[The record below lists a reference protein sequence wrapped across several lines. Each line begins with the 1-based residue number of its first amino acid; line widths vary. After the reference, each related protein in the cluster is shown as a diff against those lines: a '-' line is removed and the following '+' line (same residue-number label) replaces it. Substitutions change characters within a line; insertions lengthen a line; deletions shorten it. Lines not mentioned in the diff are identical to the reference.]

1 MLNRCVNCGGLL
13 NYDIPTGQLK
23 CESCDSMFD
32 PEKYDDETSAEENPE
47 GRNYSVS
54 VFTCPN
60 CGGQISSNEAEAI
73 EYCLYCGSFVT
84 LTSQVE
90 SVQKPHFIMP
100 FYKTKDDCAKSYK
113 KMIGRKLYAPKEFR
127 DEKFIS
133 GFKGIYI
140 PYWTY
145 GYEYGPDVNLDGEIE
160 TRKGDYVYRQHYSI
174 NVQTKGE
181 LDGIYYDASSSFD
194 DEISSRITP
203 FDTKKL
209 KPFKS
214 SYMFGFYGDT
224 ADIPANTYHDL
235 AAEVA
240 RTEIWEE
247 VARKP
252 EVDEKNPQILLG
264 KDFDNAFHLKERKY
278 LSMLPVWFLTW
289 RNKDRVAYS
298 VVNGESGA
306 IYSEVPV
313 DVRRYLLFS
322 LIFAIPI
329 FMLLNVLFTFN
340 AANML
345 TISVILSLLMSVMY
359 SVQLDKIVRKQ
370 FHSDDRGY
378 LLKHKDSKKEANKIK
393 DNFVLSVLS
402 EIGEA
407 FKDGLL
413 QDLGFGG
420 VALVLILVFS
430 LIGFVVWGLLIVAVA
445 VLVYF
450 FIRIGKNAKLLKDGS
465 VWGDVIGTII
475 ALILGSL
482 MLVADPAGDELYYI
496 AAIICACGVGL
507 TAIFTM
513 KRYNKL
519 ATRPLPHFFDRKKGG
534 EE

>member
-1 MLNRCVNCGGLL
+1 MLNRCANCGGLL
-13 NYDIPTGQLK
+13 NYDIPTEQLK
-23 CESCDSMFD
+23 CENCDSLFN
-32 PEKYDDETSAEENPE
+32 PEEYEEETAARENPDGPE
-47 GRNYSVS
+47 YSVS

-60 CGGQISSNEAEAI
+60 CGGQISSNESEAI

-90 SVQKPHFIMP
+90 SVKKPQFILP
-100 FYKTKDDCAKSYK
+100 FCKTKDDCVKSYK
-113 KMIGRKLYAPKEFR
+113 KMIGRKLYAPREFK

-140 PYWTY
+140 PFWDY
-145 GYEYGPDVNLDGEIE
+145 GYSYGPDVNLEGVTE
-160 TRKGDYVYRQHYSI
+160 TRKGDYIYKQHYSI
-174 NVQTKGE
+174 NVQAEGE

-224 ADIPANTYHDL
+224 ADIPANTYNDQ

-240 RTEIWEE
+240 RTEIWKE

-252 EVDEKNPQILLG
+252 EVDEKNPKLLFG
-264 KDFDNAFHLKERKY
+264 KEFDQTFHVKEKKQ

-289 RNKDRVAYS
+289 RNKGRVAYS

-313 DVRRYLLFS
+313 DVKRYLLFS

-329 FMLLNVLFTFN
+329 FMFLNLWTFN
-340 AANML
+340 ASNML
-345 TISVILSLLMSVMY
+345 TISVVLSLLMLIMY
-359 SVQLDKIVRKQ
+359 SSQLDKIVRKQ
-370 FHSDDRGY
+370 FHFDDKGY
-378 LLKHKDSKKEANKIK
+378 LLKHKESKKEAAQIKENIFAKI
-393 DNFVLSVLS
+393 LS
-402 EIGEA
+402 EIRDSI
-407 FKDGLL
+407 KDGLL

-420 VALVLILVFS
+420 IALVLILLVALS
-430 LIGFVVWGLLIVAVA
+430 TFVIWGLLIVVAVA
-445 VLVYF
+445 IVYYL
-450 FIRIGKNAKLLKDGS
+450 IRLGKNAKFLKDGS

-475 ALILGSL
+475 SLILGSF
-482 MLVADPAGDELYYI
+482 MLIADPAGDELYYI
-496 AAIICACGVGL
+496 AAIICALGVGL

-513 KRYNKL
+513 KRYNNL
-519 ATRPLPHFFDRKKGG
+519 VTRPLPHFFDRKKGG